1 MSKLMRLELRKFDIR
16 PYTRAAV
23 IGTILIF
30 ILVSC
35 LSLNAQMRQSVP
47 LSSYDAVFLVIET
60 LVRAMYIVLA
70 AVIISRLVIEEFRN
84 KTITVMFTYPIN
96 RQMLMVAKLS
106 VVILFTFIGNIASC
120 LLVAVAFVIL
130 NHVDVVIP
138 SPLAWSVAERFFIV
152 VLMNSLATSFLSLIP
167 LYFGMRKH
175 SVATTITSSVLV
187 AALVCQNIDGV
198 TLYSIIAVPI
208 SLAILGAVIGYLSI
222 RNIEHLDVLK
232 S

>member
-1 MSKLMRLELRKFDIR
+1 MRKFDIR

-30 ILVSC
+30 ILVSG
-35 LSLNAQMRQSVP
+35 LSINVQMRQSVP
-47 LSSYDAVFLVIET
+47 LLGYDSVFSVIET
-60 LVRAMYIVLA
+60 LVRAMYVVLA
-70 AVIISRLVIEEFRN
+70 AVIISRLVIDEFRN

-96 RQMLMVAKLS
+96 RQMVMVAKLS
-106 VVILFTFIGNIASC
+106 VVIVFTLIGNIASC
-120 LLVAVAFVIL
+120 LLVAAAFATL
-130 NHVDVVIP
+130 NHVEGVIP
-138 SPLAWSVAERFFIV
+138 GLLTWSVAERFFIV
-152 VLMNSLATSFLSLIP
+152 VLTNALATSFLSLIP

-187 AALVCQNIDGV
+187 AALVCQNIGGV

-222 RNIEHLDVLK
+222 RNIEHVDVLK